1 MRAAASADILPGMA
15 ESGGGRDVVPHGEA
29 LRRALLWLDERV
41 REAPGLERLKLVGE
55 AAARFDL
62 TPLEEDF
69 LVSSWVRGSR

>member
-1 MRAAASADILPGMA
+1 MA

-29 LRRALLWLDERV
+29 LRRALLWLDERA
-41 REAPGLERLKLVGE
+41 REEPGRDRLKLVSE
-55 AAARFDL
+55 AAARFGL